1 MAISPLTPVSST
13 GVNQNASGQDAAVS
27 ATTLPTQTAQAETA
41 TAPSDDSAIFSSR
54 AERLAALNEEFT
66 ITGPDFEVSAAFIS
80 RLQELE
86 FIDSSEAERLLGQSQ
101 AASNADKPAIKDAG
115 PQAIID
121 LQQDLEALA
130 GTVPED
136 GNLAL
141 LLNETS
147 EALTDLKASSPLSN
161 APQYK
166 ALQQRLEQSLA
177 SDADAAAL
185 SDADRYRMTQAMDV
199 MLIASRLAPGSET
212 NAGIRSYLANT

>member
-1 MAISPLTPVSST
+1 MAISPLTPVSPT
-13 GVNQNASGQDAAVS
+13 GVNQNASGQDTAVS
-27 ATTLPTQTAQAETA
+27 ATTLPAQTAQAESATA
-41 TAPSDDSAIFSSR
+41 TSDDSATFSSR

-66 ITGPDFEVSAAFIS
+66 ITGPGFEVSAAFIS

-86 FIDSSEAERLLGQSQ
+86 FIDSREAERLLGQSQ
-101 AASNADKPAIKDAG
+101 AADSADQSAIKDAG

-130 GTVPED
+130 STVPED

-147 EALTDLKASSPLSN
+147 AALTELKASSPLSN
-161 APQYK
+161 APQYR
-166 ALQQRLEQSLA
+166 ALQQRLEQALA
-177 SDADAAAL
+177 NDTEAAAL

>member
-1 MAISPLTPVSST
+1 MAISPLTPVSPT
-13 GVNQNASGQDAAVS
+13 GVSQNASGQDTAVS
-27 ATTLPTQTAQAETA
+27 ATTLPTQ
-41 TAPSDDSAIFSSR
+41 
-54 AERLAALNEEFT
+54 
-66 ITGPDFEVSAAFIS
+66 VSAAFIS

-86 FIDSSEAERLLGQSQ
+86 FIDSTEAERLLGQSQ
-101 AASNADKPAIKDAG
+101 AANNTDQPAIKDAG

-130 GTVPED
+130 SAVPED

-147 EALTDLKASSPLSN
+147 AALTELKATSPLAN

-166 ALQQRLEQSLA
+166 ALQQRLEQALA
-177 SDADAAAL
+177 SDTDAASL

>member
-1 MAISPLTPVSST
+1 MAISPLNPLLPNGASP
-13 GVNQNASGQDAAVS
+13 NNSGQDTTVN
-27 ATTLPTQTAQAETA
+27 ATTVPAQTAQAETA
-41 TAPSDDSAIFSSR
+41 VTPSDDSATFSSR

-80 RLQELE
+80 RLQALE
-86 FIDSSEAERLLGQSQ
+86 FIDASEAERLLGQAQ
-101 AASNADKPAIKDAG
+101 AAGSEAKPPIKDAG
-115 PQAIID
+115 PQAVID
-121 LQQDLEALA
+121 LQQDLQALA

-136 GNLAL
+136 GSLAL

-147 EALTDLKASSPLSN
+147 AALTDLKASSPLAN

-177 SDADAAAL
+177 SDTDAAAL
-185 SDADRYRMTQAMDV
+185 SEADRYRMTQAMDV

>member
-13 GVNQNASGQDAAVS
+13 GVNQNASGQGTAVS
-27 ATTLPTQTAQAETA
+27 ATTLPTQTAQAVSATA
-41 TAPSDDSAIFSSR
+41 TSDDNATFSSR

-66 ITGPDFEVSAAFIS
+66 ITGPDFEVNAAFIS
-80 RLQELE
+80 RLQEFE
-86 FIDSSEAERLLGQSQ
+86 FISPGEAERLLGQSE
-101 AASNADKPAIKDAG
+101 AAEPTIKDAG

-130 GTVPED
+130 GLVPAD

-147 EALTDLKASSPLSN
+147 EALTDLKASSPLAN

-177 SDADAAAL
+177 SDTDAAVL